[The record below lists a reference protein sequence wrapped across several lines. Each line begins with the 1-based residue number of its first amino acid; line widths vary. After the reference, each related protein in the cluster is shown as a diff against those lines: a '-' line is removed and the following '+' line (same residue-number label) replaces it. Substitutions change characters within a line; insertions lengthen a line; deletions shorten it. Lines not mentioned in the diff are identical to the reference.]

1 MASKSEFMVYHQG
14 EANPHKWLTRHKTE
28 EAAGKSARRLARLHR
43 GQGFTVFN
51 GAEHITTVIVM
62 KGKIG

>member
-1 MASKSEFMVYHQG
+1 MRS
-14 EANPHKWLTRHKTE
+14 
-28 EAAGKSARRLARLHR
+28 AADLVRLARLHR